1 MIARKKAIVAMEQ
14 NAKRFEVEGEGQH
27 GVKTFDYQHCEN
39 LWMPEA
45 KPVKSIL
52 KKQSELHSD
61 LPLQV
66 GFRSNSFPF
75 ASPFL
80 SHVSTFFLIL

>member
-1 MIARKKAIVAMEQ
+1 MIARKKAIVAMAQ

-39 LWMPEA
+39 LWMPEV

-61 LPLQV
+61 FSPQVCLP
-66 GFRSNSFPF
+66 STSFHF
-75 ASPFL
+75 AALVLLHLTPSF
-80 SHVSTFFLIL
+80 